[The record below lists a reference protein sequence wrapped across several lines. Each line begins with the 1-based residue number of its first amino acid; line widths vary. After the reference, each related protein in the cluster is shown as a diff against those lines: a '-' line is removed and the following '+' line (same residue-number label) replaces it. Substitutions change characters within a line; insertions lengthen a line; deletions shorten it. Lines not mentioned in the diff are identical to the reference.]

1 MRYDVLL
8 ADNDGTLMDF
18 DRSERIALRN
28 ALAAH
33 GIALSEAMQR
43 RYAQINQQLWE
54 AFERKETTQEAL
66 RVDRFRIFLE
76 EIGSAADAQSLSH
89 SFLDELSQRADEI
102 AGA

>member
-18 DRSERIALRN
+18 DRSERIALRS

-43 RYAQINQQLWE
+43 RYAQINQQLVSC
-54 AFERKETTQEAL
+54 L
-66 RVDRFRIFLE
+66 RV
-76 EIGSAADAQSLSH
+76 A
-89 SFLDELSQRADEI
+89 
-102 AGA
+102 